1 MSERSLLTGREWSVG
16 YRNEDGDLLELFY
29 NPVLECAVQYDRL
42 TGYFSA
48 DSLALAARGIEALIG
63 NDGRMR
69 LIVGLTLGPSE
80 QEALSEG
87 YDLREQIAA
96 RLCAIDL
103 TPPDARAQNGLE
115 MLAWMIAQ
123 GHLDVKVAI
132 PVGSSGIY
140 HEKVGIITDEAGNR
154 IAFSGSVNETAGG
167 WLNNRE
173 SFKVHRNWCD
183 AREAAF
189 VDYDV
194 DAFDKFWDPAGNP
207 KTIRVYEFPE
217 AAKQKLLEFLP
228 KDDRASPSP
237 FLKKSAVPVP
247 DHKLLPNE
255 FRAVAWTFVGE
266 AARLS
271 NGLRAG
277 ETTSAV
283 TPWQHQIRTYAR
295 FIREWPCRLL
305 IADEVGLG
313 KTVSAGLILRQAMM
327 AGLANRTLILT
338 PKSVQIQWQNEL
350 YEKFNLNVPI
360 YDGAS
365 LCWKAVHGMQRP
377 VERQVTRESW
387 QAEPLVL
394 TSSFLMRRSD
404 RQRELLEALDWDLI
418 VLDEAHHARRRGAG
432 TLQEKGPNALLDLMR
447 KLKDRC
453 QSLLLLTATPMQ
465 VHPVELWDLID
476 LLGLPPEWRT
486 DDHVFLK
493 YFQLASGNPSPEEM
507 EYLARQF
514 RATEAGFGELTEED
528 TGRILTGASS
538 LKRRKVLRALR
549 DASSIPRKTLDPVSR
564 REAAR
569 LLQAVTP
576 LRFRMVRNTRELL
589 RRYHLPIA
597 RRDPREVVVD
607 MSPAESQLYSDVED
621 FISDS
626 FKAAPPAKRSAVGFV
641 MTVYRR
647 RLASSFE
654 ALKRTLTGRL
664 MRSGG
669 ISEEDIS
676 QDETTDEAMSEEDVT
691 DLSAQ
696 ALTSQMDGERERINE
711 LLRDIAKLGTDSK
724 ARKLKSELESCLSDG
739 FDSAIVFTQYTDT
752 MEYLRD
758 YLADQLPS
766 LIVASYSG
774 KGGAW
779 RDASRLWVPCSK
791 EEIKRRLRDKQVQ
804 LLVGTDAAGEG
815 LNLQSVGVVANYDLP
830 WNPMKIEQ
838 RIGRI
843 DRLGQSREVIR
854 VLNFAYRDT
863 VEQDVFFTVGTRIN
877 LFQGI
882 VGRLQPILSRLP
894 KRFEELALTGREF
907 REAERA
913 RFLAE
918 IEEQVREVQTS
929 GFDIDAAVED
939 SLDAPDLPETP
950 LTLSEL
956 DRLLNITKARPPE
969 VDWQPL
975 DVGSYGVG
983 LPGGEP
989 VRVTTD
995 AKVFDFSGDSHQL
1008 FSPGGEVFGRFCLG
1022 TSAEVR
1028 DGPGIAWLLRRDSG
1042 GVEFVVATKFGL
1054 RRVQKL
1060 EELLNALDSVGRP
1073 TNFPFGEWPG
1083 VTVSVI
1089 A

>member
-1 MSERSLLTGREWSVG
+1 MALLTEREWNVG
-16 YRNEDGDLLELFY
+16 YRNEDGDLIELFY
-29 NPVLECAVQYDRL
+29 NPALECAVQYDRL

-48 DSLALAARGIEALIG
+48 DSLSLAARGIEALIT

-80 QEALSEG
+80 QEALTEG

-103 TPPDARAQNGLE
+103 TPPDAHAQNGLE

-173 SFKVHRNWCD
+173 SFKVHRSW
-183 AREAAF
+183 REPDF

-194 DAFDKFWDPAGNP
+194 EAFDLFWDPARHP
-207 KTIRVYEFPE
+207 KSIRVYEFPE
-217 AAKQKLLEFLP
+217 AARQKLLEFLP
-228 KDDRASPSP
+228 KNDRVSTSP
-237 FLKKSAVPVP
+237 FIKKSQVSPD
-247 DHKLLPNE
+247 DHKLLPDE
-255 FRAVAWTFVGE
+255 YRRTVWTFVGE

-271 NGLRAG
+271 NGLRTG
-277 ETTSAV
+277 EMTSAV
-283 TPWQHQIRTYAR
+283 TPWQHQIRTYTR
-295 FIREWPCRLL
+295 FIRQWPCRLL

-313 KTVSAGLILRQAMM
+313 KTVSAGLILRQALL
-327 AGLANRTLILT
+327 AGLAKRTLILT

-360 YDGAS
+360 YDGSS
-365 LCWKAVHGMQRP
+365 LCWKEVHGSLRPAERP
-377 VERQVTRESW
+377 VTRQGW
-387 QAEPLVL
+387 QSEPMVL
-394 TSSFLMRRSD
+394 ASSFLMRRSD
-404 RQRELLEALDWDLI
+404 RQRELLDATDWDLI

-453 QSLLLLTATPMQ
+453 KSLLLLTATPMQ

-476 LLGLPPEWRT
+476 LLGLPAEWRF

-493 YFQLASGNPSPEEM
+493 YFQQATGNPSPEAM

-514 RATEAGFGELTEED
+514 RATEAAFGELAEEEL
-528 TGRILTGASS
+528 GRILAGASG
-538 LKRRKVLRALR
+538 LKRKKVVRALR
-549 DASSIPRKTLDPVSR
+549 DTSSIPRKTLDADSR
-564 REAAR
+564 REATR

-589 RRYHLPIA
+589 RRYKLPIA
-597 RRDPREVVVD
+597 QRDPREVVVD
-607 MSPAESQLYSDVED
+607 MSPAESKLYSDVED

-626 FKAAPPAKRSAVGFV
+626 FKAAPPEKRSAVGFV

-669 ISEEDIS
+669 GEISGISEEDIS
-676 QDETTDEAMSEEDVT
+676 LDETTDEVMSEEDVT
-691 DLSAQ
+691 SLATQ
-696 ALTSQMDGERERINE
+696 ALTTQLEAERERING

-724 ARKLKSELESCLSDG
+724 ARRLKIELEACVADG

-758 YLADQLPS
+758 YLADQLPD
-766 LIVASYSG
+766 LPVASYSG

-779 RDASRLWVPCSK
+779 RDASKHWVPCSK
-791 EEIKRRLRDKQVQ
+791 EEIKRRLRDKQVR

-815 LNLQSVGVVANYDLP
+815 LNLQSAGVVANYDLP

-843 DRLGQSREVIR
+843 DRLGQPRAVIR

-894 KRFEELALTGREF
+894 KRFEELALVDRES
-907 REAERA
+907 RDGERA

-918 IEEQVREVQTS
+918 ITAQVEEVKLS
-929 GFDIDAAVED
+929 GFDIDATVED
-939 SLDAPDLPETP
+939 RLEVPDLPETP
-950 LTLSEL
+950 LSLGEL
-956 DRLLNITKARPPE
+956 DRVIHIPMARPTQ
-969 VDWQPL
+969 VDWRPL
-975 DVGSYGVG
+975 DAGSYGVG
-983 LPGGEP
+983 LPGGET

-1008 FSPGGEVFGRFCLG
+1008 FSPGGEVFDAFSVETPTDPG
-1022 TSAEVR
+1022 
-1028 DGPGIAWLLRRDSG
+1028 DGLGIAWLVRRENG
-1042 GVEFVVATKFGL
+1042 GEEFVVATKFGL
-1054 RRVQKL
+1054 QRVQTL
-1060 EELLNALDSVGRP
+1060 NELLNALDSVGAP
-1073 TNFPFGEWPG
+1073 TSFPLAAWPG
-1083 VTVSVI
+1083 VSVSLI

>member
-1 MSERSLLTGREWSVG
+1 MSLLTEREWNVG
-16 YRNEDGDLLELFY
+16 YRNEDGDLIELFY
-29 NPVLECAVQYDRL
+29 NPALECAVQYDRL

-48 DSLALAARGIEALIG
+48 DSLALAARGIEALIA

-80 QEALSEG
+80 QEALTEG
-87 YDLREQIAA
+87 YDLRDQIAA

-173 SFKVHRNWCD
+173 SFKVHRSWGE
-183 AREAAF
+183 AREAEF

-194 DAFDKFWDPAGNP
+194 DAFDLFWDPAREP
-207 KTIRVYEFPE
+207 KSIRVYEFPE
-217 AAKQKLLEFLP
+217 AARRKLLDFLP
-228 KDDRASPSP
+228 KEDRASTSP
-237 FLKKSAVPVP
+237 FLKKSAVPP
-247 DHKLLPNE
+247 EDHKLLPDE
-255 FRAVAWTFVGE
+255 YRQTVWTFIGE

-277 ETTSAV
+277 EMTSAV
-283 TPWQHQIRTYAR
+283 TPWQHQIRTYTR

-313 KTVSAGLILRQAMM
+313 KTVSAGLILRQAML
-327 AGLANRTLILT
+327 AGLAKRTLILT

-365 LCWKAVHGMQRP
+365 LCWKAVHGMRGP
-377 VERQVTRESW
+377 VEKPVTRDGW
-387 QAEPLVL
+387 QTEPMVL
-394 TSSFLMRRSD
+394 ASSFLMRRSD
-404 RQRELLEALDWDLI
+404 RQRELLDATDWDLI

-432 TLQEKGPNALLDLMR
+432 TAQEKGPNALLDLMQG
-447 KLKDRC
+447 LKQRS

-476 LLGLPPEWRT
+476 LLGLPAEWRF

-493 YFQLASGNPSPEEM
+493 YFQLATGNPSPEAM
-507 EYLARQF
+507 EYLAGQF
-514 RATEAGFGELTEED
+514 RATEAGFGQLTEED
-528 TGRILTGASS
+528 LGRILTGASG
-538 LKRRKVLRALR
+538 LKRKKVLRALR
-549 DASSIPRKTLDPVSR
+549 DASSIPRKTLDSDSR

-589 RRYHLPIA
+589 RRYKLPIA
-597 RRDPREVVVD
+597 QRDPREVVVD
-607 MSPAESQLYSDVED
+607 MSPAESKLYSDVED

-626 FKAAPPAKRSAVGFV
+626 FEAAPPEKRSAVGFV

-664 MRSGG
+664 LRSGG
-669 ISEEDIS
+669 ITEEDIS
-676 QDETTDEAMSEEDVT
+676 QDETKDEAMSEEDVAS
-691 DLSAQ
+691 LSAQ
-696 ALTSQMDGERERINE
+696 ALTSQMDAERERING

-724 ARKLKSELESCLSDG
+724 ARKLKSELESCVADG

-758 YLADQLPS
+758 YLADQLPD
-766 LIVASYSG
+766 LPVASYSG

-779 RDASRLWVPCSK
+779 RDASRHWVPCSK
-791 EEIKRRLRDKQVQ
+791 EEIKRRLRDKQVR

-815 LNLQSVGVVANYDLP
+815 LNLQSAGVVANYDLP

-843 DRLGQSREVIR
+843 DRLGQERSVIR

-863 VEQDVFFTVGTRIN
+863 VEQDVFFTVGKRIN

-894 KRFEELALTGREF
+894 KRFEELALADRES
-907 REAERA
+907 RDGERA

-918 IEEQVREVQTS
+918 IEEQVRGAEAS
-929 GFDIDAAVED
+929 GFDIDATVED
-939 SLDAPDLPETP
+939 SLDVPDLPETP
-950 LTLSEL
+950 LSLSEL
-956 DRLLNITKARPPE
+956 DRALNIARAGPPE
-969 VDWQPL
+969 IDWRPL
-975 DVGSYGVG
+975 DAGSYGIG

-1008 FSPGGEVFGRFCLG
+1008 FSPGGEVFGRFG
-1022 TSAEVR
+1022 VGSAADAEEGR
-1028 DGPGIAWLLRRDSG
+1028 GIAWLVRRDSG
-1042 GVEFVVATKFGL
+1042 GEEFVVATRFGL
-1054 RRVQKL
+1054 QRVQTL
-1060 EELLNALDSVGRP
+1060 SGLLNALDSVGAP

>member
-1 MSERSLLTGREWSVG
+1 MPLLTEREWSVG
-16 YRNEDGDLLELFY
+16 YRNEDGDLIALFY
-29 NPVLECAVQYDRL
+29 NPALECAVQYDRL

-48 DSLALAARGIEALIG
+48 DSLALAARGIEALIA

-80 QEALSEG
+80 QEALTEG

-140 HEKVGIITDEAGNR
+140 HEKVGIITDSDGKR
-154 IAFSGSVNETAGG
+154 LAFSGSVNETAGG

-173 SFKVHRNWCD
+173 SFKVHRTWCD
-183 AREAAF
+183 PREAES
-189 VDYDV
+189 VDYDA
-194 DAFDKFWDPAGNP
+194 DAFDLFWDPARKP
-207 KTIRVYEFPE
+207 KSIRVYEFPE
-217 AAKQKLLEFLP
+217 AARLKLLDFLP
-228 KDDRASPSP
+228 KEDRASTSP
-237 FLKKSAVPVP
+237 FLKKSAALPE
-247 DHKLLPNE
+247 DHKLLPDE
-255 FRAVAWTFVGE
+255 YRHTVWTFIGE

-277 ETTSAV
+277 EMTSAV
-283 TPWQHQIRTYAR
+283 TPWQHQIRTYTR

-313 KTVSAGLILRQAMM
+313 KTVSAGLILRQAML
-327 AGLANRTLILT
+327 AGLAKRTLILT

-365 LCWKAVHGMQRP
+365 LCWKAVHGMRRP
-377 VERQVTRESW
+377 VEKPVTRDGW
-387 QAEPLVL
+387 QTEPMVL
-394 TSSFLMRRSD
+394 ASSFLMRRSD
-404 RQRELLEALDWDLI
+404 RQRELLDATDWDFI

-432 TLQEKGPNALLDLMR
+432 TAQEKGPNALLDLMR
-447 KLKDRC
+447 GLKHRS

-476 LLGLPPEWRT
+476 LLGLPVEWRF

-493 YFQLASGNPSPEEM
+493 YFQLATGNPSPEAM
-507 EYLARQF
+507 EYLAGQF
-514 RATEAGFGELTEED
+514 RATEAAFGELTEED
-528 TGRILTGASS
+528 LGRILTGASG

-549 DASSIPRKTLDPVSR
+549 DASSIPRKTLDSDSR

-589 RRYHLPIA
+589 RRYKLPIA
-597 RRDPREVVVD
+597 QRDPREVVVD
-607 MSPAESQLYSDVED
+607 MSPAESKLYSDVED

-626 FKAAPPAKRSAVGFV
+626 FVAAPPEKRSAVGFV

-664 MRSGG
+664 LRSGG
-669 ISEEDIS
+669 INEEDIS

-691 DLSAQ
+691 SLSAQ
-696 ALTSQMDGERERINE
+696 ALTSQIDGERERING

-724 ARKLKSELESCLSDG
+724 ARRLKSELESCVADG

-758 YLADQLPS
+758 YLADQLSDLP
-766 LIVASYSG
+766 VASYSG

-779 RDASRLWVPCSK
+779 RDASRHWVPCSK
-791 EEIKRRLRDKQVQ
+791 EEIKRRLRDKQVR

-815 LNLQSVGVVANYDLP
+815 LNLQSAGVVANYDLP

-843 DRLGQSREVIR
+843 DRLGQPRGVIR

-894 KRFEELALTGREF
+894 KRFEELALADRES
-907 REAERA
+907 RDGERA

-918 IEEQVREVQTS
+918 IEEQVRDVQAS
-929 GFDIDAAVED
+929 GFDIDATVED
-939 SLDAPDLPETP
+939 SLDMPDLPETP
-950 LTLSEL
+950 LSLSEL
-956 DRLLNITKARPPE
+956 DRVINIARARPPE
-969 VDWQPL
+969 IDWRPL
-975 DVGSYGVG
+975 DAGSYGIG

-1008 FSPGGEVFGRFCLG
+1008 FSPGGEIFGRFG
-1022 TSAEVR
+1022 VGSPADAG
-1028 DGPGIAWLLRRDSG
+1028 DGRGITWLLRRDSG
-1042 GVEFVVATKFGL
+1042 GEDFVVATRFGL
-1054 RRVQKL
+1054 QRVQTL
-1060 EELLNALDSVGRP
+1060 SELLSALDSVGAP

-1083 VTVSVI
+1083 VSVSVI